1 LLGDKILSTGILLEF
16 PPGIYIDE
24 GFVED
29 KSMEGG
35 KYQQEIPALLSGLIR
50 FLLYRAADKGISP
63 AGGGM
68 ANKIRS

>member
-1 LLGDKILSTGILLEF
+1 MLSEF

-35 KYQQEIPALLSGLIR
+35 KYQQEIPALLFGLIR
-50 FLLYRAADKGISP
+50 FLL
-63 AGGGM
+63 
-68 ANKIRS
+68 

>member
-1 LLGDKILSTGILLEF
+1 MLSEF
-16 PPGIYIDE
+16 PLGVYIDE

-50 FLLYRAADKGISP
+50 FLLYGAADKGILP
-63 AGGGM
+63 AGGGT
-68 ANKIRS
+68 ANKICY